1 MTSFRSAALLYG
13 AQLQYLDHLA
23 PLCAVMEIPLIVT
36 EEKFAELTRIFYPS
50 VEVLLFDYHSVAHE
64 VASNYDIIFHSLP
77 RDLFDEVFFF
87 AQKLL
92 QKRVHT
98 IWCPH
103 GNSDKGNASFFM
115 EALRKEEI
123 VLVYGKQMI
132 EFLKRKGV
140 FDHLKAHVIVGNYRH
155 QYYLAHQSFYD
166 NLAEREFQR
175 HLNPKNRTLLYAPT
189 WKDYEDSSSFDQAL
203 LPLLET
209 LPSHYNLIVKLHPN
223 LLFQEEFA
231 IDRIMDKYAGRGNL
245 IFASEFAPVYPLL
258 NICDAYI
265 GDMSSIGYDFLLF
278 NKPMF
283 FLNSTERNKEEDVG
297 LYLYRCGIEIK
308 SEQFPKIFDLIDHY
322 YQFELRDF
330 SQIRKDVYDYAFA
343 PAKPFVQ
350 IRKEIE
356 HSYSQFP
363 DPELNF
369 F

>member
-1 MTSFRSAALLYG
+1 MTSYRCAALLYG

-23 PLCAVMEIPLIVT
+23 PLCALMGMPLIVT
-36 EEKFAELTRIFYPS
+36 EEKFAELTRNYYPS
-50 VEVLLFDYHSVAHE
+50 VQVLLYDYHSIAHE
-64 VASNYDIIFHSLP
+64 VASGYDIIFHSLP

-92 QKRVHT
+92 QKKVHT

-115 EALRKEEI
+115 EALRKEEV

-140 FDHLKAHVIVGNYRH
+140 FDHLKAHVLVGNYRH
-155 QYYLAHQSFYD
+155 QYYLKHKPFYD
-166 NLAEREFQR
+166 NVAEREITR
-175 HLNPKNRTLLYAPT
+175 HLNPENRTLLYAPT

-203 LPLLET
+203 IPMIENLP
-209 LPSHYNLIVKLHPN
+209 PGNNLIVKLHPN

-231 IDRIMDKYAGRGNL
+231 IDRIVDKYSGKDNL
-245 IFASEFAPVYPLL
+245 LFLNAFPPVFPVLER
-258 NICDAYI
+258 CDAYI

-278 NKPMF
+278 NRPMF
-283 FLNSTERNKEEDVG
+283 FLNAKSRSTEDAG
-297 LYLYRCGIEIK
+297 LYLYRCGVEIK
-308 SEQFPKIFDLIDHY
+308 PEKFTQIYQEIEHY

-330 SQIRKDVYDYAFA
+330 TQMRKDVYDYAFA
-343 PAKPFVQ
+343 PPRPFEQ
-350 IRKEIE
+350 IKSAIE

-369 F
+369 Y